1 MKTDLENFTSFGKK
15 GKNVERIDGNN
26 CIMYTRVSSKEQEQG
41 QSLETQKRAIERFI
55 EQRKYICLAS
65 FGGFFESASKGERE
79 EFKRMINFARKSKE
93 KISYILVAHSD
104 RFDRKGSNGIYIAE
118 TLRQENIRILTVSN
132 PVDTF
137 TPEGKFSQNIQ
148 FVASEL
154 ENDLRWKKCSDGM
167 IDLLKEGYLIT
178 RVPMGYDQK
187 GRGKKQL
194 ITVNATGKLLKKA
207 FEWKA
212 ENKYTNLQIIDKLK
226 AHGLTLKKSQLSL
239 MFRNPFYCGI
249 ITHNML
255 QGEVREGKHEKLI
268 SKELFM
274 KINNIGSKNPKGK
287 HAKEFKDIPLK
298 YFIKCGECGTPFS
311 GYLVRKKNLW
321 YYKCNKVGCKCNRN
335 AFNLNE
341 KFEAHLK
348 DFLIQFK
355 YIAPVK
361 DELVKLMG
369 NTQQE
374 NKENETLLKGQ
385 LSEINTRLESTEE
398 KYIANEIN
406 RELFD
411 KYTAKYK
418 AEKNQ
423 ITQQLEY
430 LTLNLSNLEKS
441 IDKYCNLLMKLPD
454 LWASG
459 SYDTKKEIQ
468 NFIFPEGIMYFR
480 DIDDYRT
487 TKINTPVLDLTAM
500 AANLEGVKSKTASLL
515 TSGSTLVVP
524 LGFEPRAAGLENLCS
539 IQLSYGT
546 NCVSPSK
553 QRVALFLRVCKGK
566 KRNYLNNYN
575 YFSAVAKSA
584 ETLGNYS
591 QLQR

>member
-1 MKTDLENFTSFGKK
+1 MKTDLEIFSPFAKK
-15 GKNVERIDGNN
+15 GKNIERIDGNN
-26 CIMYTRVSSKEQEQG
+26 SIIFTRVSSKEQELG
-41 QSLETQKRAIERFI
+41 YSLNTQKNDCEHLNL
-55 EQRKYICLAS
+55 QRKLNCVAY
-65 FGGFFESASKGERE
+65 FGGFFESASKAERA
-79 EFKRMINFARKSKE
+79 EFDRMIKFARKSKE
-93 KISYILVAHSD
+93 KISYIIVAHTD
-104 RFDRKGSNGIYIAE
+104 RFDRRGANAIYIAE
-118 TLRQENIRILTVSN
+118 TLRKENIMILSVAN

-148 FVASEL
+148 FIVSEFD
-154 ENDLRWKKCSDGM
+154 NDQRRLKCGNGM
-167 IDLLKEGYLIT
+167 RDMLLAGYWPG
-178 RVPMGYDQK
+178 RAPNGYDQRMEK
-187 GRGKKQL
+187 HVQY
-194 ITVNATGKLLKKA
+194 ITVNETGKILRKA
-207 FEWKA
+207 FHWKA
-212 ENKYTNLQIIDKLK
+212 ENKYTNLEIIAKLK
-226 AHGLTLKKSQLSL
+226 ALGVRMTKSRLTL
-239 MFRNPFYCGI
+239 MFKNPFYCGI
-249 ITHNML
+249 ISHNML
-255 QGEVREGKHEKLI
+255 QGKLVEGKHEKLI

-274 KINNIGSKNPKGK
+274 QINNLGSKNPKGK

-298 YFIKCGECGTPFS
+298 YFIRCGECGTPFS

-321 YYKCNKVGCKCNRN
+321 YYKCNKVGCKCNRS

-341 KFEAHLK
+341 KFESHLK
-348 DFLIQFK
+348 DFLIQLK

-374 NKENETLLKGQ
+374 NKESETLLKSQ
-385 LSEINTRLESTEE
+385 LSEINKRLESTEE
-398 KYIANEIN
+398 KYITNEIN

-411 KYTAKYK
+411 KYSAKYR
-418 AEKNQ
+418 AEKAQ
-423 ITQQLEY
+423 ITEQMEC

-441 IDKYCNLLMKLPD
+441 IDKYCSLLMKLPD

-459 SYDTKKEIQ
+459 GYETKREIQ

-524 LGFEPRAAGLENLCS
+524 IGFEPMAAGLENLCS

-546 NCVSPSK
+546 LPKNRVLNGF
-553 QRVALFLRVCKGK
+553 QR
-566 KRNYLNNYN
+566 
-575 YFSAVAKSA
+575 
-584 ETLGNYS
+584 
-591 QLQR
+591 LQR